1 MASSAITVSFVK
13 THSATTQ
20 RPTQREPDG
29 GKSAK
34 ILWSCVAVVF
44 PSTRR
49 WLRKPLGFSL
59 LWQKPKVRHSS
70 GMIGRYASYIL
81 RVGFMPAAVSSGVDR
96 P

>member
-1 MASSAITVSFVK
+1 MSRYAFQQSVNQTLRHVPAWRNNLTKAS
-13 THSATTQ
+13 
-20 RPTQREPDG
+20 
-29 GKSAK
+29 
-34 ILWSCVAVVF
+34 
-44 PSTRR
+44 RR
-49 WLRKPLGFSL
+49 LRKPLGFSL